1 MEFGTN
7 EKAARLVKA
16 VREFMVEEVLPA
28 EETYRTQIAESG
40 DPYHQPAVMEELKAK
55 ARAAGLWNLFLPQ
68 VEWGGAGLSN
78 FEFAPVFEEMG
89 HSMIGPEVFNCHPP
103 ESGNMGLLA
112 DVGTPEQQQSW
123 LVPLLDGA
131 IGSCFAMTEPDVA
144 SSDATNIR
152 TRIERDGDE
161 YVVNGRKAPS
171 SGAARALC
179 RVAIVAGVTDPEA
192 HPFER
197 QSMILVPLDA
207 PGVEVVG
214 TWTVFGFQQPV
225 SQAEIVFTDVRVPAT
240 NLIGNPGDGFRIG
253 QSRLGPGRIHHC
265 MRVLGMAERAL
276 QLLCRRVASR
286 ETFGTRLAD
295 HGLVQEWIAR
305 SRVEIEQARL
315 LTLKTAW
322 MMDEVG
328 NREARRQIAAIKI
341 VAPAVALAVID
352 RAVQAHGAL
361 GVSQHTP
368 LAEFWAW
375 ARTLRILDGPDEVHL
390 RSLARWELQLQL
402 QP

>member
-1 MEFGTN
+1 VEFTTS
-7 EKAARLVKA
+7 EKAAQLVKS
-16 VREFMVEEVLPA
+16 VREFMQEEVLPREA
-28 EETYRTQIAESG
+28 IYARQIEDSG
-40 DPYHQPAVMEELKAK
+40 DPHHQPAVMEELKAK
-55 ARAAGLWNLFLPQ
+55 ARDAGLWNLFLPQ
-68 VEWGGAGLSN
+68 AEWGGSGLSN

-89 HSMIGPEVFNCHPP
+89 HSLIGPEVFNCHPP

-112 DVGTPEQQQSW
+112 DFGTPEQQQRW
-123 LVPLLDGA
+123 LVPLLAGE

-144 SSDATNIR
+144 SSDATNIT

-161 YVVNGRKAPS
+161 YVINGRKAPS
-171 SGAARALC
+171 SGAARDQCA
-179 RVAIVAGVTDPEA
+179 VAILAGVTDPDA

-197 QSMILVPLDA
+197 QSLILVPLDS
-207 PGVEVVG
+207 PGVRIVD
-214 TWTVFGFQQPV
+214 TWRVFGFQQPV
-225 SQAEIVFTDVRVPAT
+225 SQAEIVLTDVRVPAT
-240 NLIGNPGDGFRIG
+240 ALIGGPGDGFRIS
-253 QSRLGPGRIHHC
+253 QARLGPGRIHHC

-276 QLLCRRVASR
+276 QLMCRRVASR

-328 NREARRQIAAIKI
+328 NREARRHIAAIKI
-341 VAPAVALAVID
+341 VAPTAALAVID

-390 RSLARWELQLQL
+390 RSLARWELAAQLA
-402 QP
+402 P